1 MSTVMKEGDQGST
14 TYILK
19 MKDGTRQKIT
29 VPDTWKV
36 TFGPIVPGKPNAQ
49 YSGTATALR
58 FYEGNP
64 KTGKQ
69 HACFVDVESFR
80 SNALGVLE
88 EKVETKR
95 ETVVRQG
102 DESGE
107 QMVVEASVKE
117 WVNPDAPK
125 QRPSNDRQVRGSGL
139 LIVKS

>member
-1 MSTVMKEGDQGST
+1 MEKVAGKT
-14 TYILK
+14 TYLLT
-19 MKDGTRQKIT
+19 MKTGEKKKVT

-36 TFGPIVPGKPNAQ
+36 TFGPIVPGTPKGG
-49 YSGTATALR
+49 YTGTATCLR

-80 SNALGVLE
+80 SDSLHILE

-117 WVNPDAPK
+117 WVDPDAPK
-125 QRPSNDRQVRGSGL
+125 QRGLPDRQLRGQGL